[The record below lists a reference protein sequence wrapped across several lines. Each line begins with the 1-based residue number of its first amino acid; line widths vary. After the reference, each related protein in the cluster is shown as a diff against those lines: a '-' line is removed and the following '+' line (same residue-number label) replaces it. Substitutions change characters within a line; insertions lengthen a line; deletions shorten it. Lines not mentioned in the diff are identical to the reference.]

1 MSRPLPADD
10 IWCPMCML
18 CSGTSIVCVSLSL
31 VGLLPSLRGFP
42 CPSVW
47 ASLSACCSFLL
58 GRRFLPLGNRF
69 RGRGVVS
76 SGMGGTGIAEAA
88 EAANLPVSSAFS
100 LSGRMARGRS
110 FLDGALEVEADCPP
124 CSSSSA
130 PGAFKQAYNVCGDCS
145 QPQNSQ
151 QQVANTPRPTW
162 IRFFPSDCVTSGCS
176 LAVVNV

>member
-1 MSRPLPADD
+1 MSRPLLADD

-31 VGLLPSLRGFP
+31 VGLLPSLKGFP

-88 EAANLPVSSAFS
+88 EAASLPVSSAFS

-130 PGAFKQAYNVCGDCS
+130 PGAFKQAYK
-145 QPQNSQ
+145 
-151 QQVANTPRPTW
+151 
-162 IRFFPSDCVTSGCS
+162 
-176 LAVVNV
+176 VNVGVSCSTASNKSRTRRDLPGSNSSLPTVSQAAEAWPL